1 MISLLAG
8 RRRTVRSARLVLIVS
23 SLLAAVSNVVPQAKP
38 VKQKAEDPTVHTVKF
53 LLDQQSTGFS
63 DARLE
68 GDAER
73 LGDQVG
79 TALLKIFSATE
90 LEDPENIRRFLP
102 IIRPAFQFPNVIA
115 TSHRKPNV
123 TLPLLARLE
132 RRVSDADLKRE
143 ISAVAE
149 FLKRQTLPKR

>member
-102 IIRPAFQFPNVIA
+102 IIRNAFQYPKLIPA
-115 TSHRKPNV
+115 AYRKPRV
-123 TLPLLARLE
+123 TLPFLARLE
-132 RRVSDADLKRE
+132 RQTADAPLREE

-149 FLKRQTLPKR
+149 FVKQQTRPRP